1 MKTIDYNKQKF
12 PQDSIFGL
20 CQKHRISIEKRNGLF
35 VISQDG
41 FEVMMH
47 QQTNFGNAL
56 RVIVDKFCLGESE
69 YERLMYCKLDNE
81 QLKLF

>member
-1 MKTIDYNKQKF
+1 MKTIDYNKEKF

-20 CQKHRISIEKRNGLF
+20 CQKHGISIQKRNGLF

-47 QQTNFGNAL
+47 PQTNFGNAL

-69 YERLMYCKLDNE
+69 YDRLMYFKSDNG
-81 QLKLF
+81 QLTLF